1 MQTAEERYEY
11 AWQDYQA
18 SRERGLYKT
27 LKSYCQA
34 HLVNYEGMR
43 YWKRRNVSR
52 ITVGQTEP
60 ISSPKGD
67 GGFITIKQGPQTT
80 SAIPLITDVEI
91 TCPSGISVH
100 IGSLPT
106 EVLLSILLPQKG
118 DGSCSL

>member
-43 YWKRRNVSR
+43 YWKRRNVNQ
-52 ITVGQTEP
+52 VKGGQP
-60 ISSPKGD
+60 ISVSSQKQN
-67 GGFITIKQGPQTT
+67 GGFITIGQGAHTT
-80 SAIPLITDVEI
+80 SATSLLTDVEI
-91 TCPSGISVH
+91 TCPSGMAVH
-100 IGSLPT
+100 IGSLPA
-106 EVLLSILLPQKG
+106 EVLLSILLSQKG